1 MSAKV
6 TRFLFIAVHLLSE
19 WCCGVAGSQKI
30 AQLPFK
36 SSITKEKIEI
46 NLNIIGYE
54 TGYVGNVQKM
64 RKKNGRNDENG
75 RQY

>member
-36 SSITKEKIEI
+36 GSITKEKIEI
-46 NLNIIGYE
+46 NPNITGYE
-54 TGYVGNVQKM
+54 AGYVGNVQKM
-64 RKKNGRNDENG
+64 QGENGRNNENG